1 MENALLTI
9 TALLIEETLD
19 KNAIVEDLILTIA
32 NGDTASLGKLYDLIK
47 TDVFAYALSKM
58 GNKHDAE
65 DVTQDTFVQ
74 VYKYAKQYKPKGKPM
89 AWIITIELNLIRRQY
104 QLKSRTVFAD
114 EIFQNTPNIRNF
126 EESAINNAFLREL
139 MRNLDKDEQEVIVL
153 HAVWGMK
160 HREIASKLE
169 KPLSTILS
177 KYNRAIKKLR
187 DIAKENEA

>member
-1 MENALLTI
+1 MLLFALL
-9 TALLIEETLD
+9 
-19 KNAIVEDLILTIA
+19 VEDRESRDCYVEELISMIA
-32 NGDTASLGKLYDLIK
+32 SGDTSALGKLYDLIK
-47 TDVFAYALSKM
+47 TDVFAYALSKV

-89 AWIITIELNLIRRQY
+89 AWIITIEHNLIKRY
-104 QLKSRTVFAD
+104 FQLKNRTVFGD
-114 EIFQNTPNIRNF
+114 DLFQTTASPSNF

-139 MRNLDKDEQEVIVL
+139 MAKLDKDEQEVIVL

-177 KYNRAIKKLR
+177 KYNRALKKLR
-187 DIAKENEA
+187 EIAKENEA

>member
-1 MENALLTI
+1 MLTI

-32 NGDTASLGKLYDLIK
+32 NGETASLGKLYDLIK

>member
-1 MENALLTI
+1 MLTI

-114 EIFQNTPNIRNF
+114 EIFQNTPNTRNF

>member
-104 QLKSRTVFAD
+104 QLKSRTVFGD

>member
-9 TALLIEETLD
+9 TALLIEEMLD

-114 EIFQNTPNIRNF
+114 EIFQNTNIRNF